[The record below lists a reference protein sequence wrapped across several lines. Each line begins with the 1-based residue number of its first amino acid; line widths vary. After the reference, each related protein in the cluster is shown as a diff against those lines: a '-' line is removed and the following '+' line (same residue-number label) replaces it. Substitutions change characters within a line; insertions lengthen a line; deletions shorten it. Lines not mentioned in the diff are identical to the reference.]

1 MIIISACLCGCNCKY
16 NGKNNKNEQC
26 VNLFKKG
33 KAVLICPEQLGG
45 MTTPRPPSEIKKID
59 GKEYVFTNENKDV
72 TSHFKK
78 GAEESLNIAKLIDA
92 KVAILKNGSPSCG
105 STLIYNGNFENKKIK
120 GEGFTAKILKEN
132 GIKVYSEDDI
142 NKEFF
147 TNINILY

>member
-1 MIIISACLCGCNCKY
+1 MDATVSTMERIIKM
-16 NGKNNKNEQC
+16 NN
-26 VNLFKKG
+26 VLTYLKKG

-142 NKEFF
+142 NKEFL
-147 TNINILY
+147 TNINIL